1 MPRHQQTQ
9 ISGLILG
16 RLAFYLRT
24 LTRLAEEGHT
34 LISSQMLAEI
44 LGLTAAQVRK
54 DLSVFGGFGKQGT
67 GYEVAPLRQ
76 HLTRILN
83 IEAQWPVVVLGA
95 GDLGRAI
102 AGNATLRE
110 RGFEI
115 VALFD
120 NDPAKVGTTLHELP
134 VYEVEKLGRF
144 LRRHQIEIAI
154 VAVPAVAAQ
163 AVAELLVSVG
173 IRAILNYAPTTLN
186 VPSTVR
192 VEDVDPVIHLQRM
205 AFHLRPPTRSVA
217 RPTVRRKANV
227 RTTTFPARRV
237 ANLQHKNGQQVEHT
251 ISEI

>member
-9 ISGLILG
+9 ISALILG

-24 LTRLAEEGHT
+24 LTELAEAGHT
-34 LISSQMLAEI
+34 LISSQMLADI

-76 HLTRILN
+76 HLIRILN
-83 IEAQWPVVVLGA
+83 VDAQWPVVVLGA
-95 GDLGRAI
+95 GDLGRAV

-120 NDPAKVGTTLHELP
+120 SDPAKVGTTIHDLP
-134 VYEVEKLGRF
+134 VYGVDKLGRF
-144 LRRHQIEIAI
+144 LRRNAIEIAI
-154 VAVPAVAAQ
+154 LAVPAEAAQ
-163 AVAELLVSVG
+163 AVADKLVSVG
-173 IRAILNYAPTTLN
+173 VRAILNYAPTTLN
-186 VPSTVR
+186 VPPTVR

-205 AFHLRPPTRSVA
+205 AFHLRPEARPVA
-217 RPTVRRKANV
+217 RPAIRRRSTIRKSIKPSVSSPSTVPTSTVR
-227 RTTTFPARRV
+227 PLGV
-237 ANLQHKNGQQVEHT
+237 AA
-251 ISEI
+251 